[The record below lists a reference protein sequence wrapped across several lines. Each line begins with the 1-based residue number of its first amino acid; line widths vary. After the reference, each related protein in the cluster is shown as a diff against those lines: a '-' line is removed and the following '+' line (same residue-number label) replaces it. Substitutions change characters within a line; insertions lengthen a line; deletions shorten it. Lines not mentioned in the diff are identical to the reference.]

1 MRAIETQ
8 INVKEVGEAILTLP
22 KDLSPG
28 KYKVVIVVYEEKED
42 DLSLSPEIDRAYKA
56 EIDRRLEA
64 NEKNPQPENTM
75 EEIIQRMKLL
85 IIGIWHKSR
94 NPAKLQERMDKEEK

>member
-1 MRAIETQ
+1 MRAVETQ

-64 NEKNPQPENTM
+64 NEKNPQPEYTM
-75 EEIIQRMKLL
+75 EEVIQRMETR
-85 IIGIWHKSR
+85 IGRKIQIKS
-94 NPAKLQERMDKEEK
+94 